1 MTLGLL
7 TSLALGAV
15 GLVSAGAIVA
25 NSSGGSVYYGSTYE
39 DNDEE
44 WDDDYEDDE
53 ECDDEWEDE
62 DEEITEV
69 ATSIRGI
76 SKHVY

>member
-44 WDDDYEDDE
+44 WDD
-53 ECDDEWEDE
+53 EWEDE